1 MKCNNF
7 DNIVLYLDGALSDE
21 AAKDLADHIKA
32 CEDCRK
38 TIDTLINAGNFLK
51 GEVAADKSIDDKVLN
66 SIDKS
71 RYTDKKSKF
80 KLFRQLHVLKRVLK
94 PVAAIIFVCMALLY
108 LGHGKYLT
116 DNVQSDTVPAK
127 DTSQPINI
135 LLLGNDSYKNT
146 DAIILINYDLVN
158 AQMNLLSIPRDT
170 NVTLNGSQ
178 TKLNHI
184 YHEGGPNV
192 VSKVVSDLLKVDIKY
207 YICLD
212 TSAAQKS
219 IDLLDGVDFNS
230 PFDLDYD
237 DPIQNLHIHIKKGQN
252 HLAGKQAIEF
262 MRFRKMS
269 HYKTNLLNYYD
280 GSDLK
285 RIEAQ
290 QNMLKA
296 LIEQKLNIKYI
307 AKFNE
312 IFKTISSGTETNISL
327 GDGLN
332 LIKNLHKLNPADVNM
347 FILPG
352 KVQVDS
358 SVFYYTIDNEASQNI
373 VKSYFQSGS
382 K

>member
-7 DNIVLYLDGALSDE
+7 DDIVLYVDGALSDE
-21 AAKDLADHIKA
+21 AAKCLVDHMKD
-32 CEDCRK
+32 CEDCRQMV
-38 TIDTLINAGNFLK
+38 DTLINANGFLK
-51 GEVAADKSIDDKVLN
+51 DEATADKSIDDKVLN

-80 KLFRQLHVLKRVLK
+80 KLFCQLHVFKRALK
-94 PVAAIIFVCMALLY
+94 PAAAVVFICMVFLY
-108 LGHGKYLT
+108 LGYGKYFT
-116 DNVQSDTVPAK
+116 DNVQSGTGPAK
-127 DTSQPINI
+127 DTSQPVNI
-135 LLLGNDSYKNT
+135 LVLGNDSYKNT
-146 DAIILINYDLVN
+146 DAIILINYDLIN

-170 NVTLNGSQ
+170 SVNLNGSQ
-178 TKLNHI
+178 TKLSHV
-184 YHEGGPNV
+184 YHVGGPGV
-192 VSKVVSDLLKVDIKY
+192 VSKAVSDLLKVDIQY
-207 YICLD
+207 YVCFD
-212 TSAAQKS
+212 TIAAQKS

-269 HYKTNLLNYYD
+269 HYKTNLLNYYN

-296 LIEQKLNIKYI
+296 LIEQKLNVKYI

-312 IFKTISSGTETNISL
+312 IFKTISSSSETNISL

-332 LIKNLHKLNPADVNM
+332 LIKNLHKLNTADVNM

-352 KVQVDS
+352 KVQIDS
-358 SVFYYTIDNEASQNI
+358 SIFYYTIDNEASQNI

>member
-7 DNIVLYLDGALSDE
+7 DDIVLYVDGALSDE
-21 AAKDLADHIKA
+21 TAKDLADHIKV

-38 TIDTLINAGNFLK
+38 TVDTLINARNFLK
-51 GEVAADKSIDDKVLN
+51 SEAAADKSIDDKVLN
-66 SIDKS
+66 SIYKS
-71 RYTDKKSKF
+71 RYIDKKSKF
-80 KLFRQLHVLKRVLK
+80 KLFRQLHVFKRVLK
-94 PVAAIIFVCMALLY
+94 PVAAIIFICMALLY
-108 LGHGKYLT
+108 LGYGKYFT
-116 DNVQSDTVPAK
+116 DNVQSGTGPAK
-127 DTSQPINI
+127 DASHPINI

-146 DAIILINYDLVN
+146 DAIILINYDLIN
-158 AQMNLLSIPRDT
+158 AQMSLLSIPRDT
-170 NVTLNGSQ
+170 NVNLNGSQ
-178 TKLNHI
+178 TKLSHV

-192 VSKVVSDLLKVDIKY
+192 VSRVVGELLKVNIKY

-212 TSAAQKS
+212 TSSAQKS

-252 HLAGKQAIEF
+252 HLTGKQAIEF
-262 MRFRKMS
+262 TRFRKTS
-269 HYKTNLLNYYD
+269 HFKSNLLNHYD

-296 LIEQKLNIKYI
+296 LIEQKLNVKYI

-312 IFKTISSGTETNISL
+312 IFKIISSGTETNISL
-327 GDGLN
+327 GDSLN
-332 LIKNLHKLNPADVNM
+332 LIKNLHKLNPSDVNM

-352 KVQVDS
+352 KVQINS
-358 SVFYYTIDNEASQNI
+358 STLFYTIDNEASQNI